1 MRVLLIEDD
10 ADLAKSVELTLR
22 REGMQV
28 DVTDLGEDGLEI
40 GKLYDH
46 DIIILDLNLPD
57 VSGHEVLRRMRDS
70 RIRTPVLIM
79 SGNSGIE
86 QRLKGLGYGADDF
99 LPKPVDMRE
108 LVARIRAISRRS
120 QGHAASVIEVGRL
133 RIDIDNKR
141 ASTVEGKAVPLTGRE
156 FAIVEVLAL
165 RKNSTVTQEMLMSQ
179 LYSSEVDEEPEQ
191 KIIDVFVHKIRKK
204 LEAATGEQCIE
215 TVWGRG
221 YTMQEPSE
229 VRATP
234 PR

>member
-1 MRVLLIEDD
+1 VRVLLIEDD

-141 ASTVEGKAVPLTGRE
+141 ASTVEGKAVPLTVRE

-165 RKNSTVTQEMLMSQ
+165 RKNSTVTKEMLMSQ

-221 YTMQEPSE
+221 YTMKEPSE
-229 VRATP
+229 VRSAQ
-234 PR
+234 R

>member
-1 MRVLLIEDD
+1 VRVLLIEDD
-10 ADLAKSVELTLR
+10 SALAKSVELALR

-57 VSGHEVLRRMRDS
+57 VSGHEVLRRMRES
-70 RIRTPVLIM
+70 RIKTPVLIM
-79 SGNSGIE
+79 SGDSGIE

-99 LPKPVDMRE
+99 VPKPVDMRE
-108 LVARIRAISRRS
+108 LVARIRAISRRA
-120 QGHAASVIEVGRL
+120 QGHAASVIEVGKL
-133 RIDIDNKR
+133 RVDIDNKR
-141 ASTVEGKAVPLTGRE
+141 ATTVDGKVVPLTVRE

-165 RKNSTVTQEMLMSQ
+165 RKNSTVTKETLMSQ
-179 LYSSEVDEEPEQ
+179 LYSSDVDEEPEQ

-221 YTMQEPSE
+221 YSMKDPSE
-229 VRATP
+229 VRAMS
-234 PR
+234 R

>member
-10 ADLAKSVELTLR
+10 TALARSVELALR

-46 DIIILDLNLPD
+46 DIIILDLGLPD
-57 VSGHEVLRRMRDS
+57 VSGYEVLRRMRDS

-79 SGNSGIE
+79 SGDSGIE
-86 QRLKGLGYGADDF
+86 QRIKGLGYGADDF
-99 LPKPVDMRE
+99 VPKPVDLRE

-141 ASTVEGKAVPLTGRE
+141 AETDDGKVVPLTVRE

-165 RKNSTVTQEMLMSQ
+165 RKGSTVSKEALMSQ
-179 LYSSEVDEEPEQ
+179 LYSSEIDQEPEQ

-204 LEAATGEQCIE
+204 IEAATGEQCIE

-221 YTMQEPSE
+221 YALKEPEE
-229 VRATP
+229 VRAG

>member
-10 ADLAKSVELTLR
+10 SGLAKSVELTLR

-40 GKLYDH
+40 GKLYEH

-79 SGNSGIE
+79 SGDSGIE

-99 LPKPVDMRE
+99 VPKPVDMRE

-133 RIDIDNKR
+133 RIDIDQKR
-141 ASTVEGKAVPLTGRE
+141 AETADGKIVPLTVRE
-156 FAIVEVLAL
+156 FTIVEVLAL
-165 RKNSTVTQEMLMSQ
+165 RKNSTVTKETLMSQ

-221 YTMQEPSE
+221 YAMKDPCD
-229 VRATP
+229 VRAAQ
-234 PR
+234 R

>member
-1 MRVLLIEDD
+1 VRVLLIEDD
-10 ADLAKSVELTLR
+10 AGLAKSVELTLR

-57 VSGHEVLRRMRDS
+57 LSGHEVLRRMRDS

-141 ASTVEGKAVPLTGRE
+141 ATTAEGKAVPLTVRE

-165 RKNSTVTQEMLMSQ
+165 RKNSTVTKEMLMTQ

-221 YTMQEPSE
+221 YTMKEPSE
-229 VRATP
+229 VRSAQ
-234 PR
+234 R

>member
-1 MRVLLIEDD
+1 VRVLLIEDD

-46 DIIILDLNLPD
+46 DIVVLDLNLPD
-57 VSGHEVLRRMRDS
+57 VSGHEVLRRMRDA

-99 LPKPVDMRE
+99 LSKPVDMRE
-108 LVARIRAISRRS
+108 LIARIRAISRRS
-120 QGHAASVIEVGRL
+120 QGHAASIIEVGRL

-141 ASTVEGKAVPLTGRE
+141 AATVDGKPVPLTVRE
-156 FAIVEVLAL
+156 FTIVEVLAL
-165 RKNSTVTQEMLMSQ
+165 RKNSTVTKETLMSQ

-221 YTMQEPSE
+221 YSMKDPAEIRT
-229 VRATP
+229 TP
-234 PR
+234 R

>member
-1 MRVLLIEDD
+1 VRVLLIEDD

-40 GKLYDH
+40 GKLYEH

-79 SGNSGIE
+79 SGDSGIE

-99 LPKPVDMRE
+99 VPKPVDMRE

-133 RIDIDNKR
+133 RIDIDQKR
-141 ASTVEGKAVPLTGRE
+141 AETADGKIVPLTVRE

-165 RKNSTVTQEMLMSQ
+165 RKNSTVTKETLMSQ

-221 YTMQEPSE
+221 YAMKDPCD
-229 VRATP
+229 VRAAQ
-234 PR
+234 R

>member
-1 MRVLLIEDD
+1 LLIEDD
-10 ADLAKSVELTLR
+10 ASLAKSVELMLR

-57 VSGHEVLRRMRDS
+57 VSGHDVLRRMRDA
-70 RIRTPVLIM
+70 RIKTPVLIM
-79 SGNSGIE
+79 SGNSSIE

-108 LVARIRAISRRS
+108 LIARIRAISRRS

-133 RIDIDNKR
+133 RVDIDNKR
-141 ASTVEGKAVPLTGRE
+141 AETSEGKPIPLTVRE

-165 RKNSTVTQEMLMSQ
+165 RKGSTVTKETLMSQ

-215 TVWGRG
+215 TIWGRG
-221 YTMQEPSE
+221 YSMKDPEA
-229 VRATP
+229 VRAAQ
-234 PR
+234 R

>member
-1 MRVLLIEDD
+1 VRVLVIEDD
-10 ADLAKSVELTLR
+10 AALAKSVEMMLR

-28 DVTDLGEDGLEI
+28 DLTDLGEDGLEI

-57 VSGHEVLRRMRDS
+57 VSGYEVLRRMRDA
-70 RIRTPVLIM
+70 RIKTPVLIM
-79 SGNSGIE
+79 SGDSGIE
-86 QRLKGLGYGADDF
+86 QRIKGLGYGADDF
-99 LPKPVDMRE
+99 VPKPVDMRE
-108 LVARIRAISRRS
+108 LIARIRAISRRS

-141 ASTVEGKAVPLTGRE
+141 AETIDGKRVPLTVRE

-165 RKNSTVTQEMLMSQ
+165 RKGSTVSKDALMAQ

-204 LEAATGEQCIE
+204 IEATTGEQCIE

-221 YTMQEPSE
+221 YAMKDPAE
-229 VRATP
+229 VRAG

>member
-1 MRVLLIEDD
+1 VRVLLIEDD
-10 ADLAKSVELTLR
+10 VDLAKSVELTLR

-40 GKLYDH
+40 GKLYEH

-57 VSGHEVLRRMRDS
+57 VSGHDVLRRMRDS

-86 QRLKGLGYGADDF
+86 HRLKGLGYGADDF
-99 LPKPVDMRE
+99 VSKPVDMRE

-120 QGHAASVIEVGRL
+120 QGHAASVIEIGRL

-141 ASTVEGKAVPLTGRE
+141 AETVDGKVVPLTVRE

-165 RKNSTVTQEMLMSQ
+165 RKNSTVTKETLMSQ

-221 YTMQEPSE
+221 YAMKDPVD
-229 VRATP
+229 VRSGQ
-234 PR
+234 R

>member
-1 MRVLLIEDD
+1 VRVLLIEDD
-10 ADLAKSVELTLR
+10 AALAKSVEIALR

-46 DIIILDLNLPD
+46 DIIVLDLNLPD
-57 VSGHEVLRRMRDS
+57 VSGYDVLRLMRDS
-70 RIRTPVLIM
+70 RIKTPVLIM

-86 QRLKGLGYGADDF
+86 QRIKGLGYGADDF
-99 LPKPVDMRE
+99 LPKPVDLRE
-108 LVARIRAISRRS
+108 LIARIRAISRRS
-120 QGHAASVIEVGRL
+120 QGHAASIIEVGRL

-141 ASTVEGKAVPLTGRE
+141 AETTDGKVVPLTVRE
-156 FAIVEVLAL
+156 FAIVEVLAM
-165 RKNSTVTQEMLMSQ
+165 RKGSTVSKETLMAQ

-204 LEAATGEQCIE
+204 IEKATGEQCIE

-221 YTMQEPSE
+221 YAMKEPEE
-229 VRATP
+229 VRAG

>member
-28 DVTDLGEDGLEI
+28 DLTDLGEDGLEI

-141 ASTVEGKAVPLTGRE
+141 ATTVEGKAVPLTVRE

-165 RKNSTVTQEMLMSQ
+165 RKNSTVTKEMLMSQ

-221 YTMQEPSE
+221 YTMKEPSE

>member
-57 VSGHEVLRRMRDS
+57 VSGHEVLRRMREA
-70 RIRTPVLIM
+70 RIKTPVLIM

-99 LPKPVDMRE
+99 VSKPVDMRE
-108 LVARIRAISRRS
+108 LIARIRAISRRS
-120 QGHAASVIEVGRL
+120 QGHAASIIEVGRL

-141 ASTVEGKAVPLTGRE
+141 ASTADGKVVPLTVRE

-165 RKNSTVTQEMLMSQ
+165 RKNATVTKETLMSQ
-179 LYSSEVDEEPEQ
+179 LYSSEVDAEPEQ

-221 YTMQEPSE
+221 YAMKDPAEIRTAQ
-229 VRATP
+229 R
-234 PR
+234 

>member
-1 MRVLLIEDD
+1 VRVLLIEDD
-10 ADLAKSVELTLR
+10 SALAKTVEMALR

-46 DIIILDLNLPD
+46 DIIVLDLGLPD
-57 VSGHEVLRRMRDS
+57 LSGHEVLRRMRDS
-70 RIRTPVLIM
+70 RIKTPVLIM
-79 SGNSGIE
+79 SGDSAVE
-86 QRLKGLGYGADDF
+86 TRLKGLGYGADDF
-99 LPKPVDMRE
+99 VPKPVDIRE
-108 LVARIRAISRRS
+108 LVARIRAISRRA

-133 RIDIDNKR
+133 RIDINNKR
-141 ASTVEGKAVPLTGRE
+141 AETADGKPVPLTVRE

-165 RKNSTVTQEMLMSQ
+165 RKGATVTKDALMAQ

-204 LEAATGEQCIE
+204 IEAATGEQCIE

-221 YTMQEPSE
+221 YTMKDPAE

-234 PR
+234 R